1 MDGPTKQHSTR
12 ITEIGHPIFIFSVY
26 GVPNDYQYIDI
37 RLECRTI
44 VLLTTDVAG
53 ITYRNSPKGQIAPDQ
68 SIRDKPSPGMN
79 TVCPKS
85 LVLFHIITSYAKL
98 VKTSWTY
105 STRAGGILVYNQDVY
120 Q

>member
-1 MDGPTKQHSTR
+1 MDGPTKQHRTH
-12 ITEIGHPIFIFSVY
+12 ITEIGHPIFIFSVF

-53 ITYRNSPKGQIAPDQ
+53 ITYRNSPEGEIAPNQ
-68 SIRDKPSPGMN
+68 PIPDKHSPGMN

-85 LVLFHIITSYAKL
+85 LVPFHIITSYAKW

-105 STRAGGILVYNQDVY
+105 SMRAGGILVYNQGVY